1 MTEGEYIFAFF
12 PYLKTSRPVYYRGLV
27 IRSSDDRTGLPSD
40 AVQHLENLR
49 SMFFLRDNLR
59 IQKMSY
65 AFHASEDETSTIGFV
80 QRLAEFQTLVC
91 FIYSTPHPAFVDPF
105 LRYEH
110 SSLYFL
116 QPKRISKYLILNDHN
131 VEILPEA
138 ECLEIDE
145 REEVEGYEGRLN
157 NRSYFWV
164 AKGSRIFPPTV
175 SLWLNISQN
184 LHADL
189 NYRLKQSHR
198 HQSVLEYFT
207 AREESSTLDERILTA
222 ITWYNRSIEID
233 IDEEVALV
241 NLAIAF
247 ESLLDLESGE
257 KVTARFKEAVGLLVG
272 GVPRLDSWLIQFY
285 NARSK
290 VIHEGKSQNLM
301 FVAADDPKKCPDA
314 SELTYRSLVSYGR
327 QIFRVCVA
335 TILTGASLAEQL
347 RLSSL
352 LVTNQ
357 QRLERICRALSKGE
371 RTAAERIAATNQDVR
386 DVETY
391 KFVSEKGLKIDQL
404 IGTAKLMVQQFLDL
418 SPDEPSDL
426 IEQMRDFAE
435 VDSEDQYRALSLLKE
450 IRDGFKVVGASQPF
464 SPADIRSIVASLIDS
479 VWHYTFMY
487 YFHLER
493 KRREEE

>member
-1 MTEGEYIFAFF
+1 MTESEYLFAFF
-12 PYLKTSRPVYYRGLV
+12 PYLKTLKPVHYQELV
-27 IRSSDDRTGLPSD
+27 IRSSDDPTGLPSD

-65 AFHASEDETSTIGFV
+65 AFHASKDKKSIVDFV
-80 QRLAEFQTLVC
+80 QRLVEFQALVC
-91 FIYSTPHPAFVDPF
+91 FIYSAPHPTSGDPF

-116 QPKRISKYLILNDHN
+116 QPKKISKHLILNDYN
-131 VEILPEA
+131 VDILPEV

-145 REEVEGYEGRLN
+145 KEEVEGYEGRLN

-164 AKGSRIFPPTV
+164 AKGSRIFPPAV
-175 SLWLNISQN
+175 SLWLNISQD
-184 LHADL
+184 LFADVK
-189 NYRLKQSHR
+189 YRMKQSR
-198 HQSVLEYFT
+198 RYRSVLEYFT
-207 AREESSTLDERILTA
+207 TKKESSTLDERILTA

-257 KVTARFKEAVGLLVG
+257 KITERFKEAVGLLVG

-290 VIHEGKSQNLM
+290 IIHEGQSQNLM

-327 QIFRVCVA
+327 QIFQICVA
-335 TILTGASLAEQL
+335 TRLTGASLAEQL

-357 QRLERICRALSKGE
+357 ERLERICRALSKRE
-371 RTAAERIAATNQDVR
+371 STAVERIVAASQDVR
-386 DVETY
+386 DIETY
-391 KFVSEKGLKIDQL
+391 KFVSEKGLKIGQL

-418 SPDEPSDL
+418 PPDEPSDL
-426 IEQMRDFAE
+426 IKQMRDFAE
-435 VDSEDQYRALSLLKE
+435 IDSEEYYKALSLLKE
-450 IRDGFKVVGASQPF
+450 IRDGFEVVSASQPS

-493 KRREEE
+493 KRKKED

>member
-1 MTEGEYIFAFF
+1 MAESEYIFAFF
-12 PYLKTSRPVYYRGLV
+12 PYLKTLKPVHYQELV
-27 IRSSDDRTGLPSD
+27 IRSSDDLTGLPSD

-59 IQKMSY
+59 IQKMLY
-65 AFHASEDETSTIGFV
+65 AFHASKDKTSTIDFV
-80 QRLAEFQTLVC
+80 QRLVEFQTLVC
-91 FIYSTPHPAFVDPF
+91 FIYSAPDPTSGDPF

-131 VEILPEA
+131 VDILPEA

-164 AKGSRIFPPTV
+164 AKGSRIFPPAV
-175 SLWLNISQN
+175 SLWLNISQD
-184 LHADL
+184 LYADV

-198 HQSVLEYFT
+198 YQPVLEYFT
-207 AREESSTLDERILTA
+207 AREESSVLDERILTA

-233 IDEEVALV
+233 IEEEVALV

-290 VIHEGKSQNLM
+290 VIHEGQSQNLM
-301 FVAADDPKKCPDA
+301 FVAADDLKKCPGT
-314 SELTYRSLVSYGR
+314 SELMYRSLVSYGR
-327 QIFRVCVA
+327 QIFQVCVA
-335 TILTGASLAEQL
+335 TVLTGASLAGRL

-357 QRLERICRALSKGE
+357 QRLERICHALRKRE
-371 RTAAERIAATNQDVR
+371 RTAAERIAATSQDVR

-391 KFVSEKGLKIDQL
+391 RFVSEKGLKIDQL
-404 IGTAKLMVQQFLDL
+404 IGTAKLMVQQFIDL
-418 SPDEPSDL
+418 PPDEPSDL

-435 VDSEDQYRALSLLKE
+435 VDSEDYYRALSLLKE
-450 IRDGFKVVGASQPF
+450 IRDGFEVVSASQPS

-493 KRREEE
+493 KRRKEE